1 MEYILN
7 KLPVKT
13 TNNFKVNDLKID
25 LDIPDIKNRSRFVID
40 NNKLD
45 NTQVFINKKIVSKIG
60 FEFTKF

>member
-25 LDIPDIKNRSRFVID
+25 LEIPDIKNRSRFVID

-45 NTQVFINKKIVSKIG
+45 ITQEVINKKMVSKIG
-60 FEFTKF
+60 F

>member
-25 LDIPDIKNRSRFVID
+25 LEI
-40 NNKLD
+40 
-45 NTQVFINKKIVSKIG
+45 VFIIPIIYQIKIQLLIIVFLVIIIKDYI
-60 FEFTKF
+60 